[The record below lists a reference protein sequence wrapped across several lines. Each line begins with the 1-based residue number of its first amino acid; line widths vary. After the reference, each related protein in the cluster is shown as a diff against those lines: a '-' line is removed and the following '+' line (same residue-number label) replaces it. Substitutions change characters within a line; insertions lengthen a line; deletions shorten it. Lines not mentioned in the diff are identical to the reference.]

1 MLKQLKDFLNCRQAL
16 TRFKAVP
23 REQRQVVFYSE
34 GAGYWSHFQ
43 AIFEALQQHY
53 KQHVLYVTSSLDD
66 PIYKKPPVGL
76 TPFYIGS
83 GLVRTWFFATLDVDV
98 LLMTMPDLQTFHI
111 KRSPHHVHYA
121 YVHHSIVSTH
131 MVYRPA
137 AFDYFDSILC
147 VGPHHV
153 QEIRKRE
160 KLHNLPA
167 KTLVEHGYGR
177 LDAMLQSINFSDD
190 SFCVNSKQVLI
201 APSWGDNSLLNLCG
215 QQAIE
220 SLLAAG
226 HKVVLRPHP
235 RTRQLHAPVLEQIM
249 ARFAEHPQFELDN
262 NMDAYASLQSSVLM
276 ISDWSGA
283 ALEFAFAYQRP
294 VIFVD
299 VPRKIQNETYI
310 ELQLEPIEAS
320 VREDIGRI
328 IQQQDIAILGEIA
341 QELMCNNVQWQQEI
355 SVVKQKS
362 VFNIN
367 SSGKAAAD
375 YLMSIINK

>member
-1 MLKQLKDFLNCRQAL
+1 MIL
-16 TRFKAVP
+16 
-23 REQRQVVFYSE
+23 
-34 GAGYWSHFQ
+34 
-43 AIFEALQQHY
+43 Y
-53 KQHVLYVTSSLDD
+53 KQPPTS
-66 PIYKKPPVGL
+66 L

-83 GLVRTWFFATLDVDV
+83 GLVRTLFFATLDADI

-111 KRSPHHVHYA
+111 KRSPHNVHYA
-121 YVHHSIVSTH
+121 YLHHSIVSTH

-153 QEIRKRE
+153 EEVRKRE

-177 LDAMLQSINFSDD
+177 LDTMLQNVNSTDQSV
-190 SFCVNSKQVLI
+190 CVNPKQILI

-235 RTRQLHAPVLEQIM
+235 RTRQLHAPVLEQII
-249 ARFAEHPQFELDN
+249 ARFSGHPQFELDS
-262 NMDAYASLQSSVLM
+262 NMDAYASLQSSALM

-283 ALEFAFAYQRP
+283 ALEFAFAYQCP
-294 VIFVD
+294 VIFID
-299 VPRKIQNETYI
+299 VPRKIQNETYMD
-310 ELQLEPIEAS
+310 LQLEPIEAS
-320 VREDIGRI
+320 IRQNIGRV
-328 IQQQDIAILGEIA
+328 IQQQDIAKIGETA
-341 QELMCNNVQWQQEI
+341 QELICNNMQWQQKI
-355 SVVKQKS
+355 SVVKKT

-367 SSGKAAAD
+367 NSGKVAAD
-375 YLMSIINK
+375 YLMSVINK